1 MRGGRDDVCGSSGG
15 GDDACGSS
23 GGGVFVEVVALCGV
37 VMVWFGWVVVDY
49 FGLRFGVG
57 TICGHESLKG
67 WLVLIRCLGCV
78 FLHHLISCRFV
89 LHFVCRVCAGAWVW
103 LFPCDLLLPCCC
115 LCFV

>member
-78 FLHHLISCRFV
+78 FLHHLIYIMSFCLTF
-89 LHFVCRVCAGAWVW
+89 RVSS
-103 LFPCDLLLPCCC
+103 
-115 LCFV
+115 LCWCVGLVVPL